1 MKRPNG
7 LLLAALLMALAV
19 ANAQAQTAARPKSE
33 ADEKLLLANE
43 RALHEAVAKGD
54 KASFLSLVL
63 GEGVWTNPNT
73 QGFVPMKLLADGLGG
88 FKLSKWDIVNPHVTW
103 LGDDSAIV
111 LYVWKGSGTFGDQPV
126 APTTLASTAWT
137 RRNGKWLA
145 AHHQETEL
153 VGQ

>member
-1 MKRPNG
+1 
-7 LLLAALLMALAV
+7 
-19 ANAQAQTAARPKSE
+19 
-33 ADEKLLLANE
+33 
-43 RALHEAVAKGD
+43 
-54 KASFLSLVL
+54 
-63 GEGVWTNPNT
+63 
-73 QGFVPMKLLADGLGG
+73 MKLLADGLGG

-103 LGDDSAIV
+103 LADDSAIV
-111 LYVWKGSGTFGDQPV
+111 LYAWKGPGTFGDQPV

>member
-1 MKRPNG
+1 MKRLIG
-7 LLLAALLMALAV
+7 LFPALLIALTV
-19 ANAQAQTAARPKSE
+19 TNAQAQTAARPKTV

-43 RALHEAVAKGD
+43 RALHDAVAKAD

-63 GEGVWTNPNT
+63 AEGVWTNPKT
-73 QGFVPMKLLADGLGG
+73 QGFVPLKLLAEGLGG

-103 LGDDSAIV
+103 LGYDSAIV
-111 LYVWKGSGTFGDQPV
+111 LYAWKAAGTFGDQPV

-153 VGQ
+153 IGQ

>member
-1 MKRPNG
+1 
-7 LLLAALLMALAV
+7 MALAV
-19 ANAQAQTAARPKSE
+19 ANAQAQTAARPKTE

-43 RALHEAVAKGD
+43 RALHEAVAKAD
-54 KASFLSLVL
+54 KASFVSLVFPTGL
-63 GEGVWTNPNT
+63 WANPNT
-73 QGFVPMKLLADGLGG
+73 QGFVPMKLLADGLDG
-88 FKLSKWDIVNPHVTW
+88 FKLSKWDIVNPTRHLARRR
-103 LGDDSAIV
+103 LGDRG